1 MDQKI
6 VNYISKNKVL
16 TLATSV
22 NDKPYC
28 ANCFYVFDEKN
39 KYLIF
44 LSDNETK
51 HIKDALFNKNIAGT
65 INTEVTTIVKIQGV
79 QFTGDF
85 INPSAE
91 QATQFYATYYKKFPF
106 AKAKPS
112 PIWGIRL
119 NWIKMTDNTL
129 GFGKKLIWPST

>member
-1 MDQKI
+1 MEDKI
-6 VNYISKNKVL
+6 SNYLKQNKVL

-28 ANCFYVFDEKN
+28 AACFYAYDEKEQM
-39 KYLIF
+39 LIF
-44 LSDNETK
+44 SSDNHTK
-51 HIKDALFNKNIAGT
+51 HITDAIANTNVAGT

-85 INPSAE
+85 INPSEEEAKE
-91 QATQFYATYYKKFPF
+91 LYSTYYEKFPF
-106 AKAKPS
+106 ARAKPA
-112 PIWGIRL
+112 PIWAIKL

-129 GFGKKLIWPST
+129 GFGKKLEWER